1 MKLKQIIKYNIL
13 FLYYVAFIVLMIIFF
28 AKWQIGVHGAN
39 QMGST
44 EAYRMMALGIKG
56 MRLTVFIYA
65 VIQGLRWELQWIMQK
80 TLKTNLKNK
89 QD

>member
-28 AKWQIGVHGAN
+28 AKWQIGLSGIGVIDYPYE
-39 QMGST
+39 MI
-44 EAYRMMALGIKG
+44 ALGIKG

-80 TLKTNLKNK
+80 TLKTNSKNK